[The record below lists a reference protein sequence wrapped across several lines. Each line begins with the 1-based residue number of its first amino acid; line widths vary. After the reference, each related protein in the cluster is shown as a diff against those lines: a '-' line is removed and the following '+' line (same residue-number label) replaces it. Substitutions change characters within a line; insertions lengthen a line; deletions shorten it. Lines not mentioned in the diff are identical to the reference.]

1 MSDNLAPRWR
11 LDVRGISK
19 TFFPYSVNERVALD
33 DVSLQLADGDFV
45 TVIGSNGA
53 GKSTML
59 SVIAGL
65 HRPEKGQVLIDG
77 VDVTGWP
84 EPRLAARVGRV
95 FQDPAAG
102 TSSGL
107 TIEENLAVAFSR
119 GRVRGLGP
127 SISRARRAWFRDQ
140 LAVLGLGLEDRL
152 TTRAA
157 FLSGGQRQALSLVM
171 ATFTR
176 PDILLLDEHTA
187 ALDPQRAELITT
199 LTQQEVAANQLTTV
213 MVTHN
218 MAQALRLG
226 NRLVMMHAGRIV
238 LELRD
243 ADKAAASVEDLL
255 AEFQKRSALSD
266 QTLFG

>member
-1 MSDNLAPRWR
+1 MSEPR
-11 LDVRGISK
+11 LDIRGVSK

-33 DVSLQLADGDFV
+33 DVSLQLEDGDFV

-53 GKSTML
+53 GKSTLL
-59 SVIAGL
+59 SVVAGL
-65 HRPEKGQVLIDG
+65 YRPERGRVLIDG

-84 EPRLAARVGRV
+84 EPRMACRVGRV
-95 FQDPAAG
+95 FQDPMAG
-102 TSSGL
+102 TSPGL
-107 TIEENLAVAFSR
+107 TIEENLAVAAHR
-119 GRVRGLGP
+119 GRVRNLGWG
-127 SISRARRAWFRDQ
+127 ITAAKRAWFRQQ

-157 FLSGGQRQALSLVM
+157 YLSGGQRQALSLVM

-187 ALDPQRAELITT
+187 ALDPQRAELITR
-199 LTQQEVAANQLTTV
+199 LTQQEVAANKLTTL

-226 NRLVMMHAGRIV
+226 NRLIMMHAGRIV
-238 LELRD
+238 LEL
-243 ADKAAASVEDLL
+243 ADEAKANASIDDLL
-255 AEFQKRSALSD
+255 AEFEKRAALTD
-266 QTLFG
+266 RTLLA

>member
-1 MSDNLAPRWR
+1 MTWR
-11 LDVRGISK
+11 LDIQGVSK

-53 GKSTML
+53 GKSTLL
-59 SVIAGL
+59 SVVAGL
-65 HRPEKGQVLIDG
+65 HKPERGHVLIDG

-84 EPRLAARVGRV
+84 EPKMARRVGRV
-95 FQDPAAG
+95 FQDPVAG
-102 TSSGL
+102 TSPGL

-119 GRVRGLGP
+119 GRVRGLGWG
-127 SISRARRAWFRDQ
+127 ISAARRAMFREQ
-140 LAVLGLGLEDRL
+140 LAILGLGLEDRL

-157 FLSGGQRQALSLVM
+157 YLSGGQRQALSLVM

-187 ALDPQRAELITT
+187 ALDPQRAELITR
-199 LTQQEVAANQLTTV
+199 LTKQEVAANHLTTI

-218 MAQALRLG
+218 LAQALRLG

-243 ADKAAASVEDLL
+243 EAKAAATVEDLL
-255 AEFQKRSALSD
+255 AQFQQRSALSD
-266 QTLFG
+266 ETLLA